1 MRVINFP
8 SRGIGD
14 RTLDQVREIAQK
26 HESMTGQPMS
36 LLEAASTQYQ
46 GPQKNIEKFDGFV
59 ELLSDLYDAV
69 SVKPLPDFIEFL
81 IERTGLLQ
89 LYESK
94 TDEKEKD
101 RSNNMQEMI
110 NAASRFCEES
120 TIPNA
125 STIPALEIIGEFLT
139 TATLESAVDN
149 GKDGVKTASAH
160 STEAVTLMTVHSS
173 KGLEFDSVFIGG
185 ADETVFP
192 LARSVEADGD
202 EEERRLM
209 YVAITRGRKDL
220 YMTTRAEAR
229 IYGEKRELLP
239 SRFIYEIADEYKAH
253 SAPEPVRKFVPPPKK
268 NWGDKSWPKK
278 PDQQQKPAPA
288 PAREQAAE
296 SRGGGFRSF
305 KRP

>member
-1 MRVINFP
+1 
-8 SRGIGD
+8 
-14 RTLDQVREIAQK
+14 
-26 HESMTGQPMS
+26 MS